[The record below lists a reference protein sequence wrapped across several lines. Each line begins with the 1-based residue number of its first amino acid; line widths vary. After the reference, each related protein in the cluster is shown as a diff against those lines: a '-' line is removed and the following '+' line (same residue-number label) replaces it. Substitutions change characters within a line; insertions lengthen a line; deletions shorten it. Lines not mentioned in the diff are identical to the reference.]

1 MKKLYLYWKRE
12 IKMNQSQDN
21 LNTIANVIG
30 TGLAAYLLDIGLKN
44 YKINKYIVDSNVYND
59 INNSLKIIINN
70 QNEIINLLKKINY
83 LFFCIKGVKYGF
95 K

>member
-59 INNSLKIIINN
+59 INDNLKIIINN
-70 QNEIINLLKKINY
+70 QIEIIDLLKKN
-83 LFFCIKGVKYGF
+83 K
-95 K
+95 

>member
-44 YKINKYIVDSNVYND
+44 YKINKDIVDSNIYND

-70 QNEIINLLKKINY
+70 QNEIINLLKK
-83 LFFCIKGVKYGF
+83 
-95 K
+95 

>member
-1 MKKLYLYWKRE
+1 
-12 IKMNQSQDN
+12 MNQSQDN

-44 YKINKYIVDSNVYND
+44 YKINKDIVDSNIYND

-70 QNEIINLLKKINY
+70 QNEIINLLKK
-83 LFFCIKGVKYGF
+83 
-95 K
+95 

>member
-1 MKKLYLYWKRE
+1 
-12 IKMNQSQDN
+12 MNQSQDN